1 MKVTTMRAHKF
12 LMACAVMLLSAC
24 SNYPSTVDENFG
36 ASLRQTVI
44 VQTANPDAPL
54 HTDTLA
60 PSDGQSAKSA
70 VDRYQ
75 KSFDVLP
82 PPPMCSTLGW
92 AVAQEG
98 LHDESFF
105 NFMVRRAT

>member
-1 MKVTTMRAHKF
+1 MRALKF
-12 LMACAVMLLSAC
+12 LMTWAVMLLSAC
-24 SNYPSTVDENFG
+24 SNYPSTIDDNFG

-54 HTDTLA
+54 RTDTFA

-82 PPPMCSTLGW
+82 LPTN
-92 AVAQEG
+92 V
-98 LHDESFF
+98 F
-105 NFMVRRAT
+105 NIGVGSGTGGTAR